1 MKAAQA
7 APAPGTGGAT
17 KPLESGSGGG
27 QLSKARSLFIAAFLP
42 QAALRRYSQM
52 MAQILML
59 DSGVGGLSVL
69 DDVRA
74 AMPAIDIL
82 YVADNAGFP
91 YGTKTEMEV
100 ATRVCALAGRLTE
113 RFRPDLLVIACNTAS
128 TIALA
133 HARAVLDVPV
143 VGTVPA
149 IKPAAEASRSR
160 VIGVLGTQATVRQPY
175 VDRLSA
181 DHAADCT
188 VLRYGSARLVE
199 LAEAHLR
206 GERVTPADVA
216 PEIAGLTDQP
226 GGAHIDQIVLAC
238 THFPLLEA
246 QLRAA
251 APTGVGFVD
260 GGPGIARRVAHLL
273 GVRAGE
279 GQGGGRAVFTR
290 TDAQV
295 DALAPALHLYGLEIA
310 TW

>member
-1 MKAAQA
+1 MEAAI
-7 APAPGTGGAT
+7 THV
-17 KPLESGSGGG
+17 
-27 QLSKARSLFIAAFLP
+27 
-42 QAALRRYSQM
+42 
-52 MAQILML
+52 LML

-74 AMPAIDIL
+74 ALPAIDIS

-100 ATRVCALAGRLTE
+100 ATRVCALLGRLTE
-113 RFRPDLLVIACNTAS
+113 RLQPDLIVIACNTAS

-175 VDRLSA
+175 VARLSA

-188 VLRYGSARLVE
+188 VLLHGSAWLVE
-199 LAEAHLR
+199 LAEAHLQ
-206 GERVTPADVA
+206 GEPVKAADVA
-216 PEIAGLTDQP
+216 PELAGLTSQK
-226 GGAHIDQIVLAC
+226 GGERIDQIVLAC
-238 THFPLLEA
+238 THFPLLLP
-246 QLRAA
+246 QLQAA
-251 APTGVGFVD
+251 APGMGFVD

-273 GVRAGE
+273 GDRGRKGE
-279 GQGGGRAVFTR
+279 GCGRALFTR
-290 TDAQV
+290 HDEQV
-295 DALAPALHLYGLEIA
+295 DALAPALHRYGLTIG
-310 TW
+310 

>member
-1 MKAAQA
+1 M
-7 APAPGTGGAT
+7 PGTGGAT
-17 KPLESGSGGG
+17 KPLASGNGGG
-27 QLSKARSLFIAAFLP
+27 QSAVVVSGVGAASIAPFLP
-42 QAALRRYSQM
+42 QAAPARYTSD
-52 MAQILML
+52 MAHILML

-74 AMPAIDIL
+74 LLPAIDIS

-100 ATRVCALAGRLTE
+100 ATRVCALLGRLTE
-113 RFRPDLLVIACNTAS
+113 RLQPDLIVIACNTAS

-149 IKPAAEASRSR
+149 IKPAAEQSKTR

-175 VDRLSA
+175 VARLSA
-181 DHAADCT
+181 EHAGDCT
-188 VLRYGSARLVE
+188 VLLHGSARLVE

-206 GERVTPADVA
+206 GERVTAADVA
-216 PEIAGLTDQP
+216 PCLAGLTDQP
-226 GGAHIDQIVLAC
+226 GGDRLDVVALAC

-251 APTGVGFVD
+251 APQLAFVD
-260 GGPGIARRVAHLL
+260 GGPGIARRVAYLL
-273 GVRAGE
+273 GERGAEGS
-279 GQGGGRAVFTR
+279 GQGRAIFTR
-290 TDAQV
+290 QDAQV
-295 DALAPALHLYGLEIA
+295 DALAPALHRYGLQISR
-310 TW
+310 

>member
-1 MKAAQA
+1 
-7 APAPGTGGAT
+7 
-17 KPLESGSGGG
+17 
-27 QLSKARSLFIAAFLP
+27 
-42 QAALRRYSQM
+42 M

-100 ATRVCALAGRLTE
+100 ATRVCALLGRLTE

-188 VLRYGSARLVE
+188 VLRHGSARLVE

-206 GERVTPADVA
+206 GEHVTAADVA
-216 PEIAGLTDQP
+216 PELAGLTGQP
-226 GGAHIDQIVLAC
+226 GGERMDVVALAC

-251 APTGVGFVD
+251 APQLAFVD

-273 GVRAGE
+273 GPRAAE
-279 GQGGGRAVFTR
+279 GQGGGRALFTR
-290 TDAQV
+290 ADAQV
-295 DALAPALHLYGLEIA
+295 DALVPALQVYGLEIA
-310 TW
+310 KL

>member
-1 MKAAQA
+1 
-7 APAPGTGGAT
+7 
-17 KPLESGSGGG
+17 
-27 QLSKARSLFIAAFLP
+27 
-42 QAALRRYSQM
+42 

-69 DDVRA
+69 HHVRA
-74 AMPAIDIL
+74 LLPAVDML

-113 RFRPDLLVIACNTAS
+113 RYRPDLLVIACNTAS

-149 IKPAAEASRSR
+149 IKPAAEQSLSR
-160 VIGVLGTQATVRQPY
+160 VIGVLGTRSTVRQPY

-199 LAEAHLR
+199 LAEAQMR
-206 GERVTPADVA
+206 GERVTADDVA
-216 PEIAGLTDQP
+216 PELAGLTGQP
-226 GGAHIDQIVLAC
+226 GGAHLDQVVLAC
-238 THFPLLEA
+238 THFPLLIN
-246 QLRAA
+246 QLQEA
-251 APTGVGFVD
+251 APPALNFVD
-260 GGPGIARRVAHLL
+260 GGPGIARRVDYLL
-273 GVRAGE
+273 GTRGQE
-279 GQGGGRAVFTR
+279 GQGQGRALFTR
-290 TDAQV
+290 ASEQV
-295 DALAPALHLYGLEIA
+295 DALAPALHGYGLEIVKA
-310 TW
+310 